1 MIAAV
6 EFNDVHKSYGNTRA
20 VDGLTM
26 RVDEGEVLCLLGPN
40 GAGKSTSINM
50 MLGLTSPDKGE
61 VKLFGAPPTS
71 DAARENIGLT
81 PQDTDFPPN
90 LTPREIIAL
99 VSSHFPQPQSCDH
112 LIEAFQLDAIID
124 RRCGGFSGGER
135 RRLALALA
143 FAGSGKAIFL
153 DEPTSGL
160 DKDARHAFWDYATE
174 HAKTGCS
181 FVITTHHLEEIEN
194 IASRICLIVDGKI
207 ALEGSAE
214 SIRNRVN
221 RKHIHFKCDEVPNLP
236 DITCMAEG
244 DGSYTITSTDS
255 DAAIRAL
262 VHNNVSFRELAVRT
276 CTLEEAIDT
285 LSESSAQ
292 NTEART

>member
-6 EFNDVHKSYGNTRA
+6 EFNDVHKSYGKTRA

-26 RVDEGEVLCLLGPN
+26 RVGEGEVLCLLGPN

-99 VSSHFPQPQSCDH
+99 VSSHFPQPQTSDH
-112 LIEAFQLDAIID
+112 LIEAFQLGAIID

-160 DKDARHAFWDYATE
+160 DKDARHAFWDYASE

-194 IASRICLIVDGKI
+194 IASRICLIVDGRI

-214 SIRNRVN
+214 SIRAKVN
-221 RKHIHFKCDEVPNLP
+221 RRHIHFKSDTAPDLP
-236 DITCMAEG
+236 DITCVAE
-244 DGSYTITSTDS
+244 DNGSYSITSADS
-255 DAAIRAL
+255 DATIRAL
-262 VHNNVSFRELAVRT
+262 VQNNVAFTGLEVRT
-276 CTLEEAIDT
+276 CSLEEAIDT
-285 LSESSAQ
+285 LSLAPNREVK
-292 NTEART
+292 